1 MLKLPVLSARG
12 KKIDEVELNPQIFE
26 SEVNESLLHQVIR
39 SQRAAMRS
47 GTASTK
53 TRNEVRGGGAKPWR
67 QKGTGRA
74 RAGTIRSPLWRGGG
88 VVFGPKPRDYSF
100 SVPKKVKKLALKSA
114 LSAKARDSELII
126 LDHFKLKRPK
136 TKEAVRVL
144 KNLKVTKKTTVVVAE
159 GNEDV
164 KRAIR
169 NIPFAKVIEVSEVN
183 PYNVLDNDVLI
194 LTRDALNRLT
204 EVLQ

>member
-12 KKIDEVELNPQIFE
+12 KKIDEVELNSQIFE
-26 SEVNESLLHQVIR
+26 CEVNEPLLHQVIR
-39 SQRAAMRS
+39 SQCAAMRS

-53 TRNEVRGGGAKPWR
+53 TRNEVRGGGAKPRR

-126 LDHFKLKRPK
+126 LDHFKLKQPK
-136 TKEAVRVL
+136 TKEAVKVL
-144 KNLKVTKKTTVVVAE
+144 KNLKITKKTTVVVTE
-159 GNEDV
+159 RNEEV
-164 KRAIR
+164 NRAIR
-169 NIPFAKVIEVSEVN
+169 NISYVRVIEVSEVN